1 MNYLLQI
8 TPLSLLIFIIVSH
21 ASYAQYTVAPNAFVI
36 TDPSRSTEMLVRLS
50 ADASAMEFELSS
62 FFAVPHTDS
71 SGSFVL
77 LEPRESYLQDVSSK
91 IRFSPRRFVLN
102 SGEQQIVRI
111 TVVDEHLP
119 VGEYWSRVVVSAK
132 SASQGLLGPEQGLSV
147 SMGLEI
153 RTISGLLYRKGP
165 LRTDIEVSDLAS
177 FMRNDSLIV
186 DIDVRKG
193 SSAAWIGTATISL
206 VNETSQEALAL
217 REPANFYLAG
227 RYRLAFPLPT
237 LPPGTHQA
245 KLALTT
251 TRDDPTLPLIK
262 ANDVIITFPLVIH
275 P

>member
-1 MNYLLQI
+1 MKHLMQI
-8 TPLSLLIFIIVSH
+8 SSLSIAILLIVSD
-21 ASYAQYTVAPNAFVI
+21 ASNAQYTVAPNAYVI
-36 TDPSRSTEMLVRLS
+36 TDPARSTEMLVRLS
-50 ADASAMEFELSS
+50 PDAAPMEFELSS

-71 SGSFVL
+71 VGNFIL
-77 LEPRESYLQDVSSK
+77 WEPSEIYSQDVSAK

-102 SGEQQIVRI
+102 SGEQQIVRV

-153 RTISGLLYRKGP
+153 RTISGLLYRKGQ
-165 LRTDIEVSDLAS
+165 LKSDIDVSNLTS
-177 FMRNDSLIV
+177 VLRNDSLIV
-186 DIDVRKG
+186 DIDISKE
-193 SSAAWIGTATISL
+193 SMAAWIGTATISL
-206 VNETSQEALAL
+206 ANEMTKEAITLK
-217 REPANFYLAG
+217 EPANFYLTG
-227 RYRLAFPLPT
+227 RYRLSFPLPA
-237 LPPGTHQA
+237 LPPGAHQA